1 MWAHYLTHHNYNQQ
15 TKCKEKKLN
24 NEMVLF
30 SLTSVQLCV
39 IGRVTTQ
46 MGALDDFCVAL
57 LHFADFLNRSNC
69 LRRGEEAL
77 FTFKTSKSDFLSAQR
92 T

>member
-1 MWAHYLTHHNYNQQ
+1 MCGLITSHIIIIINKQNAR
-15 TKCKEKKLN
+15 EKNLN

-30 SLTSVQLCV
+30 SLKSVQLCV

-69 LRRGEEAL
+69 LRRGG
-77 FTFKTSKSDFLSAQR
+77 KSSFYL
-92 T
+92 